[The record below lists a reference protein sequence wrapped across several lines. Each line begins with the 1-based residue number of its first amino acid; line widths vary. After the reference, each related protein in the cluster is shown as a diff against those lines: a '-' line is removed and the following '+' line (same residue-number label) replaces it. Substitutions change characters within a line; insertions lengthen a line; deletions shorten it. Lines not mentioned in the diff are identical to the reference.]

1 MKIQKE
7 RGIETM
13 ENMEIR
19 IEMTRHGLKQ
29 WQVANLLGVS
39 ESVFSRMLRKE
50 LSEEEKER
58 ILKAIKGGVSDYV
71 GR

>member
-1 MKIQKE
+1 
-7 RGIETM
+7 M

-58 ILKAIKGGVSDYV
+58 ILKAIKGGK
-71 GR
+71 

>member
-1 MKIQKE
+1 
-7 RGIETM
+7 M

-29 WQVANLLGVS
+29 WKVANLLGVS

-58 ILKAIKGGVSDYV
+58 ILKAIKGGK
-71 GR
+71 